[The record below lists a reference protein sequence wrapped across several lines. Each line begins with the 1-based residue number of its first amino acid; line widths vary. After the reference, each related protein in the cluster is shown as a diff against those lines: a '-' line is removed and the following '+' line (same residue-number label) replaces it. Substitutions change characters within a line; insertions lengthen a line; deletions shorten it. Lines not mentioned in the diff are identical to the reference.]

1 MIAPGIEC
9 SSKSGL
15 NKYEKTQFFSCQDHR
30 LYFIGIRSLIIQELA
45 MIFTLHDGQEVDLQ
59 RVVDVSSIRDEGLD
73 PTSISLSRIAFH
85 IRVKSGGTIIVHK
98 NYHFSD
104 WAEAK
109 KALEVERKTL
119 IEKLSEC
126 SSKSV
131 S

>member
-1 MIAPGIEC
+1 
-9 SSKSGL
+9 
-15 NKYEKTQFFSCQDHR
+15 
-30 LYFIGIRSLIIQELA
+30 
-45 MIFTLHDGQEVDLQ
+45 

-73 PTSISLSRIAFH
+73 PTSISLSRIAFY

-98 NYHFSD
+98 NYQFSD